1 MTTRRCTWA
10 HKEVF
15 HSYHDSEW
23 GRPVTDDRLLFEL
36 LILEGAQA
44 GLSWE
49 TVLTKRAHYKKAFD
63 NFAVKKVA
71 SYSPEKERELLTNA
85 GIIRN
90 KLKISSAIKNARAFI
105 EIQNEFGSFSSYI
118 WNYVHHKP
126 IINNIRST
134 QDIPAQTALSDQI
147 SQDLKNRG
155 CSFVGST
162 ITYAYLQ
169 SIGIV
174 NDHENSCFCKHMA
187 DNSNSV

>member
-1 MTTRRCTWA
+1 MAIHRCAWA
-10 HKEVF
+10 QKEIF

-49 TVLTKRAHYKKAFD
+49 TVLSKRTHYKKAFD

-71 SYSPEKERELLTNA
+71 LYSPEKERELLTNA

-90 KLKISSAIKNARAFI
+90 RLKISSAIKNARAFI
-105 EIQNEFGSFSSYI
+105 EIQKEFGSFSTYI
-118 WNYVHHKP
+118 WNYVNHKP
-126 IINNIRST
+126 IVNNIRSME
-134 QDIPAQTALSDQI
+134 DIPAKTALSDNI
-147 SQDLKNRG
+147 SQDLKKRG
-155 CSFVGST
+155 CSFIGST

-169 SIGIV
+169 AIGIV
-174 NDHENSCFCKHMA
+174 NDHENSCFCKRVA
-187 DNSNSV
+187 DNLNPS